1 MQRFT
6 CSPQETQNRAL
17 IKTPNFHNNNPEKL
31 DFEGSYL
38 NLIKIYMTYPQ
49 PILIYA
55 EKLEA
60 TPLNSRIRPG
70 YPIPNS
76 FQHCSENS
84 GIFISFFSNFY

>member
-1 MQRFT
+1 
-6 CSPQETQNRAL
+6 
-17 IKTPNFHNNNPEKL
+17 
-31 DFEGSYL
+31 
-38 NLIKIYMTYPQ
+38 MTYPQ
-49 PILIYA
+49 PIPSYA

-84 GIFISFFSNFY
+84 GIFVSLKIQKYYQKLLLFVFLLSDCGMSSDCL